1 MVHLSI
7 SMWIN
12 VQYKYNFHRLKIS
25 IPFQKLRLNYFGKK
39 KIKISSGIRAHDL
52 RTRREISKP
61 LHYAVE

>member
-1 MVHLSI
+1 MGHLSI

-39 KIKISSGIRAHDL
+39 KNKNL
-52 RTRREISKP
+52 
-61 LHYAVE
+61 